1 MSNTTR
7 TIATAVTLVTLL
19 SLCHGCTHQPP
30 QNYSWQQT
38 ENSIALLNQNQI
50 VWRLNHQK
58 HQNHPYFHPLALP
71 DGTQLTAEKPSDHP
85 WHWGLWF
92 SWKYING
99 VNYWDPVPPKGR
111 TEVTDVKTK
120 LDNDYSAHIELS
132 ISYRIPNQ
140 PPVLTEKRILNVSPP
155 DKTGSYYIDW
165 QSIFTPADND
175 VLLDRTP
182 IPGQENSK
190 SYGGYAGLSLRM
202 ADTTK
207 NFKFLSSRGPVKSE
221 NHGTKA
227 QWLDFS
233 GKTTQGKSA
242 GITIFDHPKNLNHP
256 TPWWLSA
263 SMPFFSPAIIYYKP
277 YTLKASNTLTLRYR
291 ILIHTEPQ
299 DKITLDKKMLAI
311 LSSNR

>member
-1 MSNTTR
+1 MTRTTR
-7 TIATAVTLVTLL
+7 TIAAAVTIASLM
-19 SLCHGCTHQPP
+19 SLCQSCTNQTAK
-30 QNYSWQQT
+30 NYSWQQT
-38 ENSIALLNQNQI
+38 ESSVALLNQNQI

-71 DGTQLTAEKPSDHP
+71 DGTQLTVENPSDHP

-111 TEVTDVKTK
+111 TQVTDVKTK
-120 LDNDYSAHIELS
+120 LAKDNWAHIELS

-140 PPVLTEKRILNVSPP
+140 PPVLTEKRILTVSPP

-165 QSIFTPADND
+165 QSTFTTTDND
-175 VLLDRTP
+175 VVLDRTP

-202 ADTTK
+202 TDRAK
-207 NFKFLSSRGPVKSE
+207 NLQFLSSQGSIKSE
-221 NHGTKA
+221 SHGTKA
-227 QWLDFS
+227 KWLDFS
-233 GKTTQGKSA
+233 GQTTDGKSA

-263 SMPFFSPAIIYYKP
+263 SMPFFSPAIIYYQP
-277 YTLKASNTLTLRYR
+277 YTLKASNSLTLRYR
-291 ILIHTEPQ
+291 ILIHTDYQETEMLE
-299 DKITLDKKMLAI
+299 KIWSTFIK
-311 LSSNR
+311 